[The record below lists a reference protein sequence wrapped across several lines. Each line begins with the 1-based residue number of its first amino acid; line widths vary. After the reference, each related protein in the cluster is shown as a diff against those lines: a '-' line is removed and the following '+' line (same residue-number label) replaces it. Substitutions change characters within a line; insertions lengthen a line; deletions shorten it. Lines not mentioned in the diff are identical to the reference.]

1 MQVVE
6 VNDQLVMLKVSGRLH
21 FFCFTSIIHVAQDC
35 CGDVRGELSASFSG
49 DPHYGVR
56 HYTETQ
62 PTSWYLYF
70 SDQRSQYKQRDC
82 HKLL

>member
-21 FFCFTSIIHVAQDC
+21 FFCFTSIIPPSSRLLWRCAS
-35 CGDVRGELSASFSG
+35 GGELSASFSG

-56 HYTETQ
+56 HCTETQ
-62 PTSWYLYF
+62 PTSWYF
-70 SDQRSQYKQRDC
+70 SDQRSKYKQRDC
-82 HKLL
+82 YKLL

>member
-1 MQVVE
+1 MQAVE

-21 FFCFTSIIHVAQDC
+21 FFCFTSIIAQDC

-56 HYTETQ
+56 HCT
-62 PTSWYLYF
+62 
-70 SDQRSQYKQRDC
+70 
-82 HKLL
+82 